1 MLDDEGEVDT
11 VPEVASEGT
20 IEQATDR
27 TPIRVLVA
35 DDEAAVVDVL
45 RALVGSDPS
54 LRFVGA
60 ANDAEAA
67 IDLVLRERPDVVL
80 LDVRMPGGGGL
91 RAAREIAQRCPPRR
105 SSPCPR
111 MTTPTR

>member
-1 MLDDEGEVDT
+1 M
-11 VPEVASEGT
+11 PEVASEGT

-54 LRFVGA
+54 LRFVGS

-67 IDLVLRERPDVVL
+67 IDLALRESGRSSCYSTSGCPVVEAFVPRERSHSDVL
-80 LDVRMPGGGGL
+80 LRDCCLVR
-91 RAAREIAQRCPPRR
+91 A
-105 SSPCPR
+105 
-111 MTTPTR
+111 

>member
-1 MLDDEGEVDT
+1 MDT

-54 LRFVGA
+54 LRFVGS

-67 IDLVLRERPDVVL
+67 IDHRGV
-80 LDVRMPGGGGL
+80 
-91 RAAREIAQRCPPRR
+91 AC
-105 SSPCPR
+105 
-111 MTTPTR
+111 